1 MILNVREK
9 WFRLAL
15 PAYLILAILGSFA
28 LSTDKSFYFEDFSKD
43 SLGSSSYFSP
53 IVLTIDWLAENS
65 PTINKAHKYSH
76 PSLRN
81 GLLHVFTSIGVTVIA
96 MFLAKS
102 NFKTNKND
110 NFPILKNLVPL
121 KLRT

>member
-1 MILNVREK
+1 M
-9 WFRLAL
+9 AL
-15 PAYLILAILGSFA
+15 PLCLILAILGSVA
-28 LSTDKSFYFEDFSKD
+28 LSTDKPSYFEDFSKD

-102 NFKTNKND
+102 NFKIEKN
-110 NFPILKNLVPL
+110 NSFPVIKNLVPL
-121 KLRT
+121 KLRI